1 MKGGDVMTQKWS
13 KIGDGSQN
21 RVTISN
27 PDGSTRTV
35 DERAD
40 GGITVTDTNKE
51 GHSVSGEGARGVW
64 SGLSGA
70 CRLNDTP
77 GKL

>member
-1 MKGGDVMTQKWS
+1 MSQEWS
-13 KIGDGSQN
+13 KIGDGTQHRCTTHNS
-21 RVTISN
+21 
-27 PDGSTRTV
+27 DGSTRTV

-40 GGITVTDTNKE
+40 GGITVTDTDSSGK
-51 GHSVSGEGARGVW
+51 SVSGEGARGFC
-64 SGLSGA
+64 GLSDA